1 MAERII
7 VAVIDSGVHPDHP
20 HIDAARLLPG
30 ASVALD
36 GSLSEEAVPLDR
48 LGHGTAVTAAVQE
61 KAPEAAILP
70 IRVFHEALTTS
81 ALALSTAIFAAARG
95 QIINL
100 SLGTTNAAHQALFAA
115 AARCGRRAAGGRRRG
130 AGRAWPPAL
139 PARIAGR
146 TQRAA
151 RGL

>member
-1 MAERII
+1 
-7 VAVIDSGVHPDHP
+7 
-20 HIDAARLLPG
+20 
-30 ASVALD
+30 VALD
-36 GSLSEEAVPLDR
+36 GTLSEEADPAR
-48 LGHGTAVTAAVQE
+48 PAGPWHRRHRRVQE

-81 ALALSTAIFAAARG
+81 ALALSAAIGLPPRG
-95 QIINL
+95 AQIINL

-151 RGL
+151 RGLRLGHRARSTAGTMAC